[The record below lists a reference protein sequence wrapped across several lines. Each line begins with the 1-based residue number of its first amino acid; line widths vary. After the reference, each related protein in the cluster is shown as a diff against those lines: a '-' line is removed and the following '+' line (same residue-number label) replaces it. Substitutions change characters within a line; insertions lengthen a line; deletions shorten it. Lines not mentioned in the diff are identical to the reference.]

1 MRHWLGIQGPK
12 LLTPAWRFQRI
23 STLRVRGE
31 LSLQVRI
38 VNKDLLIQVY
48 RYGLCLL
55 LTVIVE
61 LVFPKDGIKK
71 TLLLMSQIWEGLN
84 RWL

>member
-1 MRHWLGIQGPK
+1 M
-12 LLTPAWRFQRI
+12 
-23 STLRVRGE
+23 STLRVLGE

-48 RYGLCLL
+48 RHGLCLL

-61 LVFPKDGIKK
+61 LVLPKDGIKK

>member
-1 MRHWLGIQGPK
+1 M
-12 LLTPAWRFQRI
+12 

-48 RYGLCLL
+48 RHGLCLL

-61 LVFPKDGIKK
+61 LVLPKDGIKK